1 MMSFRQKRS
10 LFVRLFFENG
20 MHHWKNYALAF
31 VFMALVAIATGLTAW
46 IMRDLINEI
55 FLEHNQ
61 AMIMPIAAAI
71 FFVFLVKG
79 LASYAQVVIL
89 SRTGNQIVAD
99 IQARLFDHVL
109 SQRIDFF
116 EKFSIGDLATRFS
129 HNAQSAREAIN
140 LVVTSL
146 GRDLLSVIALTVVM
160 VVQNPSMSAVAL
172 LIAPPAILGVTV
184 LVRQIKAVA
193 RAEFLSLARIVTIIQ
208 ESAIG
213 VRIVKTFALEPT
225 LRDEMHQAIDGVRLR
240 ANKMAKIGAA
250 TSPLMETLGG
260 LAIAMVVIYAG
271 SRVIE
276 GGADPGAF
284 FSFITALLLAYEP
297 AKRIARLNVNLQA
310 HMVGVEL
317 MYQLLDELPKLT
329 EASDAK
335 PLKKDAYDIAFEN
348 VHFKYGDAVALEG
361 VNFEAPAGETTALVG
376 PSGGGKSTIFALI
389 ERFYD
394 PSEGRVTIGGQDL
407 KATSFESLRNAIASV
422 SQQSFL
428 FDGSVQRNI
437 GFGRQDA
444 GFAEIVEAAKAANM
458 HSFIESLPEGYDT
471 RVGEDGAMLS
481 GGQRQRLAI
490 ARAMLRDAPILLLD
504 EATAAL
510 DSETE
515 ARVAEALDRL
525 KHGRTTI
532 AIAHRLS
539 TVRHAALIHVVD
551 QGQIV
556 QSGSHEELM
565 RSEGLYQHLYSLQ
578 FNDVP
583 EQVAADA

>member
-348 VHFKYGDAVALEG
+348 VHFKYGEAVALEG
-361 VNFEAPAGETTALVG
+361 VSFEAPAGETTALVG

-444 GFAEIVEAAKAANM
+444 GFEEIVEAAKAANM

>member
-271 SRVIE
+271 SRLIE
-276 GGADPGAF
+276 GGADPGSF

-348 VHFKYGDAVALEG
+348 VHFKYGEAVALEG
-361 VNFEAPAGETTALVG
+361 VSFEAPAGETTALVG

-444 GFAEIVEAAKAANM
+444 GFEEIVEAAKAANM

>member
-1 MMSFRQKRS
+1 
-10 LFVRLFFENG
+10 
-20 MHHWKNYALAF
+20 
-31 VFMALVAIATGLTAW
+31 
-46 IMRDLINEI
+46 
-55 FLEHNQ
+55 
-61 AMIMPIAAAI
+61 
-71 FFVFLVKG
+71 
-79 LASYAQVVIL
+79 
-89 SRTGNQIVAD
+89 
-99 IQARLFDHVL
+99 
-109 SQRIDFF
+109 
-116 EKFSIGDLATRFS
+116 
-129 HNAQSAREAIN
+129 
-140 LVVTSL
+140 
-146 GRDLLSVIALTVVM
+146 M

-444 GFAEIVEAAKAANM
+444 GFEEIVEAAKAANM

-539 TVRHAALIHVVD
+539 TCL
-551 QGQIV
+551 
-556 QSGSHEELM
+556 
-565 RSEGLYQHLYSLQ
+565 LYTS
-578 FNDVP
+578 D
-583 EQVAADA
+583 AADE